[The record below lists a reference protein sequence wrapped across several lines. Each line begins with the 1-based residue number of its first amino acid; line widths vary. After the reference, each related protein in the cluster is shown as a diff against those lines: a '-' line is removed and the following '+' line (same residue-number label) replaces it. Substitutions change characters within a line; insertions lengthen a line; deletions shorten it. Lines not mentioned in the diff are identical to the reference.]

1 VERWYITHCQCKNL
15 MRILKQVSMLS
26 NECYLP
32 VETRITRRKDC
43 GGTRLSQKPLFP
55 GYLFVRFDLEVIH
68 PGKFT
73 EINGIYSFL
82 TVGEKLCVISDDVVN
97 ALKCV
102 HILRYEP
109 SGNCVQCT
117 NLSPALISSI
127 QQIYTISEPLD
138 RQSELMS
145 LLQNNDFLV
154 RN

>member
-1 VERWYITHCQCKNL
+1 
-15 MRILKQVSMLS
+15 MLS

-43 GGTRLSQKPLFP
+43 VGTRLSQKPLFP
-55 GYLFVRFDLEVIH
+55 GYLFIRFDPEVIN

-82 TVGEKLCVISDDVVN
+82 TVGEKLCVVSDDVVN

-102 HILRYEP
+102 HILRFEP

-117 NLSPALISSI
+117 NISPALMSFI
-127 QQIYTISEPLD
+127 QQIYTITEPLD
-138 RQSELMS
+138 RQAELMKII
-145 LLQNNDFLV
+145 QDDDFLI
-154 RN
+154 RY